1 VFLDIMHSF
10 NGYQACY
17 HRTFSCGKPTDAQV
31 EAYNTAWNWLESSIE
46 AVEPGVTTAEV
57 ADQGYEPAVGQFPF
71 QASGRALTSD
81 DADGFVELI
90 FDDDSGI
97 LFGAHVVG
105 PEASELIATL
115 SVAVSA
121 YMTASD
127 IAESIAV
134 HPTLSEAVIEAAQQA
149 LGSAVH
155 THNRPA
161 NPVTGWVPVFP
172 QVAQ

>member
-1 VFLDIMHSF
+1 VAGQPLLAHAAIH
-10 NGYQACY
+10 GA
-17 HRTFSCGKPTDAQV
+17 RIAAAVAAGETPPTDSAV
-31 EAYNTAWNWLESSIE
+31 PE
-46 AVEPGVTTAEV
+46 AVFTDPGIATVGMTEAEV

-81 DADGFVELI
+81 DADGFVKLI

-155 THNRPA
+155 THN
-161 NPVTGWVPVFP
+161 
-172 QVAQ
+172 